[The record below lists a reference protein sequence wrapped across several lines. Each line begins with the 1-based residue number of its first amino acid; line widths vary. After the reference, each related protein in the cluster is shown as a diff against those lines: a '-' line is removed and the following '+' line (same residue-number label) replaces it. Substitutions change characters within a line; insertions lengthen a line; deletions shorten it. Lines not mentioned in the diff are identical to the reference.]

1 MKSLPVGEMQ
11 TDQQTRPRR
20 KITSEQIAEEYNQAV
35 AYNQKC
41 NGGNLYERV
50 KQNEHFF
57 VGNQWEG
64 VNAPNLDKPVMNI
77 LKRVISFFVSSIV
90 SDDVGAELT
99 LFGGKNQMREIE
111 LKIISQQIAEI
122 IENTK
127 AKAKNRDAIRDAA
140 VDGDACFYI
149 NFDPELETGQEAKG
163 GIDIEVLPCTSVYFG
178 NPQVWEAQKQPYIL
192 IQMRKTLDDVMEEGR
207 ENGVSE
213 EEVSSIAENED
224 PNSLNVETEDGK
236 VTVITRFWRENGT
249 VWFCRTA
256 GGIMLVPPKD
266 TGYRLYPIAWMSWD
280 KIKNSYHGQ
289 AAVTGLIP
297 NQIFINKLFAMCMEH
312 VKKLAFPKVMY
323 NRSVFPNGYTNR
335 VGEAIGVSGDPSA
348 AAKVIESADM
358 SSQVMALIENTMQY
372 TRDTMGASDA
382 SLGNVKPDNTSA
394 IIAVQ
399 KASAMPLELQ
409 RMGFYQF
416 VEDYIR
422 IFIDIMRANYGVRQV
437 AYEDENGNSQEL
449 LYDFSGIDRFRWKLN
464 VNIGASTYWSELM
477 QMQTLDNLFAQ
488 KIITDPADY
497 LESVPSQYVP
507 NKQKL
512 LAKIREREQMAQQA
526 AMMQQQ
532 AGPPMEMQ

>member
-1 MKSLPVGEMQ
+1 MEMDKGRV
-11 TDQQTRPRR
+11 TP
-20 KITSEQIAEEYNQAV
+20 EQICEEVNRAV
-35 AYNQKC
+35 AYNQNC

-50 KQNEHFF
+50 RQNERFF
-57 VGNQWEG
+57 IGNQWEG

-77 LKRVISFFVSSIV
+77 LKRVVSFFVSSIV

-99 LFGGKNQMREIE
+99 LFGGKNAAREVE
-111 LKIISQQIAEI
+111 LKIISQQVAEV

-149 NFDPELETGQEAKG
+149 HFDPEIETGQAARG
-163 GIDIEVLPCTSVYFG
+163 GIEIEVLPCTSVYFG
-178 NPQVWEAQKQPYIL
+178 NPQMWEVQKQPYLL
-192 IQMRKTLDDVMEEGR
+192 IQMRKTPEDVREEGLQ
-207 ENGVSE
+207 NGVPAGE
-213 EEVSSIAENED
+213 LDGIGENED
-224 PNSLNVETEDGK
+224 PNSLNEETEDGK

-249 VWFCRTA
+249 VWFCREA
-256 GGIMLVPPKD
+256 GGVMVVPPRD
-266 TGYRLYPIAWMSWD
+266 TGYRLYPVAWMSWD
-280 KIKNSYHGQ
+280 KVKNSYHGQ

-312 VKKLAFPKVMY
+312 VKKLAFPKILY
-323 NRSVFPNGYTNR
+323 NRAVFPNGYTNR
-335 VGEAIGVSGDPSA
+335 VGEAVGVSGDLA
-348 AAKVIESADM
+348 NAAKVIESADM
-358 SSQVMALIENTMQY
+358 SNQVMALIENAMQY

-422 IFIDIMRANYGVRQV
+422 IFIDVMRVNYGVRQV
-437 AYEDENGNSQEL
+437 SYEDENGESREIF
-449 LYDFSGIDRFRWKLN
+449 YDFAGIGQFRWKLN

-477 QMQTLDNLFAQ
+477 QMQTLDNLYAQ
-488 KIITDPADY
+488 KIISDPADY

-512 LAKIREREQMAQQA
+512 LAKIREREQMAEQAALMQQA
-526 AMMQQQ
+526 AAGGAAAAVPPGMQE
-532 AGPPMEMQ
+532 GGR